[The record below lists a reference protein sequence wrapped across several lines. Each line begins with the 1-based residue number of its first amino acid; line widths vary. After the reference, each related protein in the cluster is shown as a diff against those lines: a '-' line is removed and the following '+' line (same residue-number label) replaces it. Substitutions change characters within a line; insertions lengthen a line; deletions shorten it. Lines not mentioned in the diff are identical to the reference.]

1 MSVPGRRCD
10 LCSLQWQEAGPG
22 IAFLRAVSLGQVV
35 PGTFHSSTWS
45 LLRSPEELNNKAKK
59 NIITVHVTLENI
71 MSTKQVS
78 IILQKH
84 RFDGL
89 HILIGVND
97 EVNKENILVVP
108 RYGFKYDLVD

>member
-1 MSVPGRRCD
+1 
-10 LCSLQWQEAGPG
+10 
-22 IAFLRAVSLGQVV
+22 
-35 PGTFHSSTWS
+35 
-45 LLRSPEELNNKAKK
+45 
-59 NIITVHVTLENI
+59 

-78 IILQKH
+78 IILQKY